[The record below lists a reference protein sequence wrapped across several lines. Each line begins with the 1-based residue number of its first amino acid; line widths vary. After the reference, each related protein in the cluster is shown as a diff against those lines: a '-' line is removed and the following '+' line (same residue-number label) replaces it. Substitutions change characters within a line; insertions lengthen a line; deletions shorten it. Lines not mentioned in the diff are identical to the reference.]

1 MHRVDARVQR
11 RFTFGPMR
19 VDGILEIFN
28 VFNRENFGSYIT
40 DVSAP
45 NYGAAT
51 FNNNI
56 AFQPR
61 SLQLGFRA
69 SF

>member
-1 MHRVDARVQR
+1 MVE
-11 RFTFGPMR
+11 
-19 VDGILEIFN
+19 LFN
-28 VFNRENFGSYIT
+28 VFNHANFGSYIT
-40 DVSAP
+40 DVSAA

>member
-1 MHRVDARVQR
+1 M
-11 RFTFGPMR
+11 
-19 VDGILEIFN
+19 DGILEVFN

-40 DVSAP
+40 DVSAA

-69 SF
+69 AF